1 MQKLYDRTPGGVE
14 PRAHS
19 AKQKRVRAARYS
31 ALRLTLESALIVL
44 SVLFAFGLNEWR
56 TQRAERVLATNV
68 LTGFRQEIESNLA
81 LLEVFQPQHA
91 QFAEALGR
99 LEPESTAGRTGMEVG
114 MSLRPNTE
122 TVTMPLAEAAWQTAV
137 STGALRLLDYHTAS
151 MLSRIYLMQRDAV
164 GSTVERLTSAVFDAR
179 MFDAAATLHSLPAVG
194 ALLSELAA
202 QEASLMGEYR
212 AALAHLADPES

>member
-1 MQKLYDRTPGGVE
+1 MQNPYDRGPGGAV

-19 AKQKRVRAARYS
+19 TKQKRVRAARYS

-56 TQRAERVLATNV
+56 TQRAEQVLATNV

-91 QFAEALGR
+91 QFAESLGR
-99 LEPESTAGRTGMEVG
+99 LGLEAMAGRTGMEIS

-151 MLSRIYLMQRDAV
+151 MLSRIYIAQRDAV
-164 GSTVERLTSAVFDAR
+164 GRTVERLTSTVFDAR
-179 MFDAAATLHSLPAVG
+179 MFDAAATLQSLHTVG

-212 AALAHLADPES
+212 AALAHLADPGS